1 MKNEVVKVLPEHF
14 YLAFKAD
21 WKLSSNH
28 VRYSLQGGGQPII
41 RRYKCDTL

>member
-1 MKNEVVKVLPEHF
+1 MKNKTVRVLPERF

-21 WKLSSNH
+21 SKLSSNH
-28 VRYSLQGGGQPII
+28 VLYSLQGGGQPII